1 MTDTV
6 APRPASRTS
15 RAARRTTPAA
25 RRNRR
30 RTAADAGLLVAAAAF
45 VLPLAWVVLSALDPH
60 ASLRVK
66 VPDGVT
72 LDNFDAILTPEITFT
87 PLLNSLILCGG
98 ATLLTVVCAVLAAY
112 PLSRFRSR
120 LNRPFLLTILFATSL
135 PITAIMVPV
144 YALFVRVNM
153 IDTMQGTIFFFAA
166 SQLPFAIWL
175 MKNFMD
181 GVPKEL
187 EEAAWTDGA
196 SSFQSL
202 LRIVLPLMGPGVA
215 VVTVFSFVMM
225 WGNFFVPFMLLLSPD
240 QMPASVSINDFFGNR
255 GMVAYGQLAAFSI
268 VYSTPVVLLYVL
280 ISRRLGGGFALGGAV
295 KGRSRGVG
303 RGRTRV
309 RAPPYVPTIR
319 IAGRTARSQH
329 RRGPLRCGACADPH
343 PARASRALR
352 STPSPPAGCVPPST
366 WDPSTSPT
374 AYGSRTGCRTSP
386 PTSSSPGSGG
396 PPCPRGRS

>member
-1 MTDTV
+1 MTDTLT
-6 APRPASRTS
+6 P
-15 RAARRTTPAA
+15 RRTTPAA

-30 RTAADAGLLVAAAAF
+30 RTAADAGLLVVAAAF

-98 ATLLTVVCAVLAAY
+98 ATLLTVVCAALAAY

-295 KGRSRGVG
+295 KG
-303 RGRTRV
+303 
-309 RAPPYVPTIR
+309 
-319 IAGRTARSQH
+319 
-329 RRGPLRCGACADPH
+329 
-343 PARASRALR
+343 
-352 STPSPPAGCVPPST
+352 
-366 WDPSTSPT
+366 
-374 AYGSRTGCRTSP
+374 
-386 PTSSSPGSGG
+386 
-396 PPCPRGRS
+396 

>member
-1 MTDTV
+1 MAVKTRT
-6 APRPASRTS
+6 PAG
-15 RAARRTTPAA
+15 RRT
-25 RRNRR
+25 RR
-30 RTAADAGLLVAAAAF
+30 RLAADAGLLVVAAAF
-45 VLPLAWVVLSALDPH
+45 VLPLAWVVLSALDPQ
-60 ASLRVK
+60 AGLRVK
-66 VPDGVT
+66 VPDGLT

-87 PLLNSLILCGG
+87 PLLNSLVLCGG
-98 ATLLTVVCAVLAAY
+98 ATLLTVACAALAAY

-120 LNRPFLLTILFATSL
+120 LNRPFLLTVLFATSL

-144 YALFVRVNM
+144 YALFVRVNL
-153 IDTMQGTIFFFAA
+153 IDTMQGTVFFFAA

-295 KGRSRGVG
+295 KG
-303 RGRTRV
+303 
-309 RAPPYVPTIR
+309 
-319 IAGRTARSQH
+319 
-329 RRGPLRCGACADPH
+329 
-343 PARASRALR
+343 
-352 STPSPPAGCVPPST
+352 
-366 WDPSTSPT
+366 
-374 AYGSRTGCRTSP
+374 
-386 PTSSSPGSGG
+386 
-396 PPCPRGRS
+396 

>member
-1 MTDTV
+1 MALTTG
-6 APRPASRTS
+6 T
-15 RAARRTTPAA
+15 RRTT
-25 RRNRR
+25 RRL
-30 RTAADAGLLVAAAAF
+30 AADAGLLVVAAAF

-60 ASLRVK
+60 ANLRVK
-66 VPDGVT
+66 TPDGLT

-98 ATLLTVVCAVLAAY
+98 ATLLTVVCAALAAY

-120 LNRPFLLTILFATSL
+120 FNRPFLLTVLFATSL

-144 YALFVRVNM
+144 YALFVQVNL
-153 IDTMQGTIFFFAA
+153 IDTVQGTIFFFAA

-196 SSFQSL
+196 SAFQSL
-202 LRIVLPLMGPGVA
+202 IRIVLPLMGPGVS

-225 WGNFFVPFMLLLSPD
+225 WGNFFVPFMLLLTPD

-268 VYSTPVVLLYVL
+268 VYSTPVILLYVL
-280 ISRRLGGGFALGGAV
+280 IARRLGGGFALGGAV
-295 KGRSRGVG
+295 KG
-303 RGRTRV
+303 
-309 RAPPYVPTIR
+309 
-319 IAGRTARSQH
+319 
-329 RRGPLRCGACADPH
+329 
-343 PARASRALR
+343 
-352 STPSPPAGCVPPST
+352 
-366 WDPSTSPT
+366 
-374 AYGSRTGCRTSP
+374 
-386 PTSSSPGSGG
+386 
-396 PPCPRGRS
+396 

>member
-1 MTDTV
+1 MADTLT
-6 APRPASRTS
+6 PRTPGTSGPSGTSRTS
-15 RAARRTTPAA
+15 TAPRHTTPAS

-30 RTAADAGLLVAAAAF
+30 RAAADAGLLVVAAAF

-66 VPDGVT
+66 VPDGLT

-98 ATLLTVVCAVLAAY
+98 ATLLTVVCAALAAY

-120 LNRPFLLTILFATSL
+120 LNRPFLLTVLFATSL

-295 KGRSRGVG
+295 KG
-303 RGRTRV
+303 
-309 RAPPYVPTIR
+309 
-319 IAGRTARSQH
+319 
-329 RRGPLRCGACADPH
+329 
-343 PARASRALR
+343 
-352 STPSPPAGCVPPST
+352 
-366 WDPSTSPT
+366 
-374 AYGSRTGCRTSP
+374 
-386 PTSSSPGSGG
+386 
-396 PPCPRGRS
+396 

>member
-1 MTDTV
+1 MATS
-6 APRPASRTS
+6 PASR
-15 RAARRTTPAA
+15 RD
-25 RRNRR
+25 RR
-30 RTAADAGLLVAAAAF
+30 RTAADAGLLVVAAAF

-72 LDNFDAILTPEITFT
+72 LENFDAILTPEITFT
-87 PLLNSLILCGG
+87 PLLNSLLLCGG
-98 ATLLTVVCAVLAAY
+98 ATLLTVVCAALAAY

-120 LNRPFLLTILFATSL
+120 LNRPFLLTVLFATSL

-144 YALFVRVNM
+144 YALFVRVNL
-153 IDTMQGTIFFFAA
+153 IDTMQGAILFFAA

-225 WGNFFVPFMLLLSPD
+225 WGNFFVPFMLLLTPD

-295 KGRSRGVG
+295 KG
-303 RGRTRV
+303 
-309 RAPPYVPTIR
+309 
-319 IAGRTARSQH
+319 
-329 RRGPLRCGACADPH
+329 
-343 PARASRALR
+343 
-352 STPSPPAGCVPPST
+352 
-366 WDPSTSPT
+366 
-374 AYGSRTGCRTSP
+374 
-386 PTSSSPGSGG
+386 
-396 PPCPRGRS
+396 

>member
-1 MTDTV
+1 MASTV
-6 APRPASRTS
+6 TSRT
-15 RAARRTTPAA
+15 ARRTPAA

-72 LDNFDAILTPEITFT
+72 LENFDAILTPEITFT

-98 ATLLTVVCAVLAAY
+98 ATLLTVVCAALAAY

-295 KGRSRGVG
+295 KG
-303 RGRTRV
+303 
-309 RAPPYVPTIR
+309 
-319 IAGRTARSQH
+319 
-329 RRGPLRCGACADPH
+329 
-343 PARASRALR
+343 
-352 STPSPPAGCVPPST
+352 
-366 WDPSTSPT
+366 
-374 AYGSRTGCRTSP
+374 
-386 PTSSSPGSGG
+386 
-396 PPCPRGRS
+396 

>member
-1 MTDTV
+1 MTDTLT
-6 APRPASRTS
+6 P
-15 RAARRTTPAA
+15 RRTTPAS

-30 RTAADAGLLVAAAAF
+30 RAAADAGLLVAAAAF

-72 LDNFDAILTPEITFT
+72 LENFDAILTPEITFT

-295 KGRSRGVG
+295 KG
-303 RGRTRV
+303 
-309 RAPPYVPTIR
+309 
-319 IAGRTARSQH
+319 
-329 RRGPLRCGACADPH
+329 
-343 PARASRALR
+343 
-352 STPSPPAGCVPPST
+352 
-366 WDPSTSPT
+366 
-374 AYGSRTGCRTSP
+374 
-386 PTSSSPGSGG
+386 
-396 PPCPRGRS
+396 

>member
-1 MTDTV
+1 M
-6 APRPASRTS
+6 
-15 RAARRTTPAA
+15 
-25 RRNRR
+25 
-30 RTAADAGLLVAAAAF
+30 AAAAF

-295 KGRSRGVG
+295 KG
-303 RGRTRV
+303 
-309 RAPPYVPTIR
+309 
-319 IAGRTARSQH
+319 
-329 RRGPLRCGACADPH
+329 
-343 PARASRALR
+343 
-352 STPSPPAGCVPPST
+352 
-366 WDPSTSPT
+366 
-374 AYGSRTGCRTSP
+374 
-386 PTSSSPGSGG
+386 
-396 PPCPRGRS
+396 

>member
-1 MTDTV
+1 M
-6 APRPASRTS
+6 PGS
-15 RAARRTTPAA
+15 TTLAT
-25 RRNRR
+25 RRNSRR
-30 RTAADAGLLVAAAAF
+30 YAADAGLLFVAAAF
-45 VLPLAWVVLSALDPH
+45 VLPLAWVLLSSVDPK
-60 ASLRVK
+60 ADLKVK

-72 LDNFDAILTPEITFT
+72 LDNFDAVLKPEITFT

-98 ATLLTVVCAVLAAY
+98 ATLLTVVCAALAAY

-144 YALFVRVNM
+144 YALFVQVDL

-225 WGNFFVPFMLLLSPD
+225 WGNFFVPFMLLLTPD

-255 GMVAYGQLAAFSI
+255 GTVVYGQLAAFSI
-268 VYSTPVVLLYVL
+268 IYSTPVVLLYVL
-280 ISRRLGGGFALGGAV
+280 VARRLGGGFALGGAV
-295 KGRSRGVG
+295 KG
-303 RGRTRV
+303 
-309 RAPPYVPTIR
+309 
-319 IAGRTARSQH
+319 
-329 RRGPLRCGACADPH
+329 
-343 PARASRALR
+343 
-352 STPSPPAGCVPPST
+352 
-366 WDPSTSPT
+366 
-374 AYGSRTGCRTSP
+374 
-386 PTSSSPGSGG
+386 
-396 PPCPRGRS
+396 

>member
-1 MTDTV
+1 M
-6 APRPASRTS
+6 AS
-15 RAARRTTPAA
+15 RRTT
-25 RRNRR
+25 RRL
-30 RTAADAGLLVAAAAF
+30 AADAGLLLVAAAF

-60 ASLRVK
+60 ANLRVK
-66 VPDGVT
+66 APDALT

-98 ATLLTVVCAVLAAY
+98 ATLLTVVCAALAAY

-120 LNRPFLLTILFATSL
+120 FNRPFLLTILFATSL

-144 YALFVRVNM
+144 YALFVQVDL
-153 IDTMQGTIFFFAA
+153 IDTMQGTILFFAA

-196 SSFQSL
+196 SAFQSL
-202 LRIVLPLMGPGVA
+202 LRIVLPLMGPGVS

-225 WGNFFVPFMLLLSPD
+225 WGNFFVPFMLLLTPD

-268 VYSTPVVLLYVL
+268 VYSTPVILLYVL
-280 ISRRLGGGFALGGAV
+280 IARRLGGGFALGGAV
-295 KGRSRGVG
+295 KG
-303 RGRTRV
+303 
-309 RAPPYVPTIR
+309 
-319 IAGRTARSQH
+319 
-329 RRGPLRCGACADPH
+329 
-343 PARASRALR
+343 
-352 STPSPPAGCVPPST
+352 
-366 WDPSTSPT
+366 
-374 AYGSRTGCRTSP
+374 
-386 PTSSSPGSGG
+386 
-396 PPCPRGRS
+396 